1 MKLDTVLERSDS
13 SSLLGEIVALRTHTS
28 MRAKGVS
35 QCRGSHYQFVAELDA
50 KAEEWHMVTDQGQ
63 RWSAV
68 DGMLSVE
75 PEPPHE
81 VDFPSGMPTEV
92 QMLHPEA
99 FLMWGRGGG
108 ESFYPM
114 LIQEIG
120 RRSLLITFEHVED
133 PALRATAVI
142 NGTTGIIEKMA
153 MLGDVTILTEVEFGV
168 QLDSGRQP
176 EFLPI
181 TTDWIQPNY

>member
-1 MKLDTVLERSDS
+1 MKLDTVLDRSDS
-13 SSLLGEIVALRTHTS
+13 SSLLSEIVALRTHTS
-28 MRAKGVS
+28 MRVKGIS
-35 QCRGSHYQFVAELDA
+35 QFRGSHYQFVAELDA
-50 KAEEWHMVTDQGQ
+50 GAEEWHMVTDQGQ

-75 PEPPHE
+75 PDPPHAVE
-81 VDFPSGMPTEV
+81 FPRGMPTEV
-92 QMLHPEA
+92 RMLHPEA
-99 FLMWGRGGG
+99 LLMWGRGG

-133 PALRATAVI
+133 PAFRATAVI

-153 MLGDVTILTEVEFGV
+153 MLSDVTILTEVEFGTP
-168 QLDSGRQP
+168 LDPGRQL

>member
-1 MKLDTVLERSDS
+1 MKLNTVLDRSDS
-13 SSLLGEIVALRTHTS
+13 SSLLSEIVALRTHTAV
-28 MRAKGVS
+28 RTKGVS
-35 QCRGSHYQFVAELDA
+35 QSGASHYQFVAELDA
-50 KAEEWHMVTDQGQ
+50 EAEEWHMVTDQGQ
-63 RWSAV
+63 RCSAV

-75 PEPPHE
+75 PDPPHA
-81 VDFPSGMPTEV
+81 VPFPRGMPTEV

-99 FLMWGRGGG
+99 FLMWGRRG

-133 PALRATAVI
+133 PAFRATAVI

-153 MLGDVTILTEVEFGV
+153 MLGDVTILTEVEFEAP
-168 QLDSGRQP
+168 LDPGRQL
-176 EFLPI
+176 EFLPV